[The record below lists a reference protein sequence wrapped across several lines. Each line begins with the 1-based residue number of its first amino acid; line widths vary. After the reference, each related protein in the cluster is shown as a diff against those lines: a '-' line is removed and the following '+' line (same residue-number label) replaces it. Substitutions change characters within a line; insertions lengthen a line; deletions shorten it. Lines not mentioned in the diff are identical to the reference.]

1 MFELVTDV
9 IRNFYIL
16 SLVLGCI
23 VSLLLF
29 LSKTKTLACSLISI
43 WILLFVTELTQVAFV
58 MTDIMTYTSFIS
70 FDALYGLVFYFY
82 VRFQVE
88 AKKVS
93 FEDVFHA
100 LPICASYLFSMTW
113 EFCFGVVCALSYAI
127 YIVYYL
133 NTHRPILKIE
143 VTHRQY
149 DNYTWLVVMARFQL
163 ICWCLVF
170 LLLSVND
177 IFSVPV
183 SKLIALASYV
193 PMSFWL
199 FYLSYF
205 NQIKPLYVQGNVN
218 EFSES
223 IDSPQIHNSHCK
235 SYEQIIRQLNSSM
248 RSDRLFLNPQLSI
261 SELAKHI
268 NSTTAEV
275 SCTLNT
281 HLNMNFYDFVNRYRV
296 DEAKLLLCKTQHKV
310 LAVAFDAGFNSKS
323 TFNKLFKSYTGLT
336 PSQFRKEACGLFH
349 DNSQG
354 TGNSLNHLLVE

>member
-23 VSLLLF
+23 VCLLLF

-58 MTDIMTYTSFIS
+58 MTDIMAYTSFIS
-70 FDALYGLVFYFY
+70 FDAFYGLVFYFY
-82 VRFQVE
+82 VRFHVE

-133 NTHRPILKIE
+133 NQHQPTLKIE
-143 VTHRQY
+143 VTNQQY
-149 DNYTWLVVMARFQL
+149 DNYAWLVVMARFQL
-163 ICWCLVF
+163 VCWCLVL

-205 NQIKPLYVQGNVN
+205 NQIKPLYVQGNA
-218 EFSES
+218 SELS
-223 IDSPQIHNSHCK
+223 DSLRTHKHQCK
-235 SYEQIIRQLNSSM
+235 SYEHIIRQLNNSM
-248 RSDRLFLNPQLSI
+248 RNDKLFLNPQLSI

-268 NSTTAEV
+268 DSTTAEV

-296 DEAKLLLCKTQHKV
+296 DEAKLLLCKTSHKI

-349 DNSQG
+349 DDSQRAVK
-354 TGNSLNHLLVE
+354 SLTHLLVE

>member
-1 MFELVTDV
+1 MFELVSDV

-23 VSLLLF
+23 VCLLLF
-29 LSKTKTLACSLISI
+29 LSKTKTLACSLLGI
-43 WILLFVTELTQVAFV
+43 WILLFVTELTQVALV
-58 MTDIMTYTSFIS
+58 MMDIMAYNSFIS

-82 VRFQVE
+82 VRFQIE

-93 FEDVFHA
+93 FEDIFHA

-113 EFCFGVVCALSYAI
+113 DFCFGVVCALSYAV
-127 YIVYYL
+127 YIVHYL
-133 NTHRPILKIE
+133 NVHRPKLKIE
-143 VTHRQY
+143 VTNQQY
-149 DNYTWLVVMARFQL
+149 DNFTWLVAMARFQL
-163 ICWCLVF
+163 ICWCLVL

-205 NQIKPLYVQGNVN
+205 NQIKPLYVQGNVYK
-218 EFSES
+218 FSES
-223 IDSPQIHNSHCK
+223 HENAQVHKNHCK
-235 SYEQIIRQLNSSM
+235 SYEHIIHRLNSSM
-248 RSDRLFLNPQLSI
+248 RSDKLFLNPQLSI

-268 NSTTAEV
+268 DSTTAEV

-310 LAVAFDAGFNSKS
+310 LSVAFDAGFNSKS

-349 DNSQG
+349 DDSQG
-354 TGNSLNHLLVE
+354 AVRSLNHFLVE